1 MKRLVLGLALLFGTL
16 IGHSAFAQAPV
27 APCVT
32 IPGGSS
38 SPKCLNVT
46 ATNPLPVTTVS
57 GSGVESAIIVPTGV
71 STAAIV
77 PSVSSVSTTGN
88 VFKTSAGNLYSV
100 AVTTGTTSGYVLLLD
115 RATVPAAGGAAVT
128 PVYCVVAP
136 ANSTVNM
143 NWAPG
148 PMARFA
154 TGIVALFST
163 TGCLTYTAD
172 KALLFTGMYQ

>member
-1 MKRLVLGLALLFGTL
+1 MKLSDSRVTAS
-16 IGHSAFAQAPV
+16 IDPV
-27 APCVT
+27 A
-32 IPGGSS
+32 
-38 SPKCLNVT
+38 
-46 ATNPLPVTTVS
+46 
-57 GSGVESAIIVPTGV
+57 
-71 STAAIV
+71 
-77 PSVSSVSTTGN
+77 TTGN

-128 PVYCVVAP
+128 PLYCVVAP

-143 NWAPG
+143 NWPPG

-154 TGIVALFST
+154 SGIVALFST